1 MSRLTSLLSKL
12 VLSVLLV
19 GLVLTVSPIG
29 AASAAGL
36 SDETPPN
43 NERLEQAWARLQS
56 AYARQGERLEKADEL
71 VARVQA
77 LIEKANA
84 RGWDTSAV
92 QTALDA
98 FVAAL
103 PAAQAAHE
111 PGAAIIASHAGFDEN
126 GKVTDRAAAV
136 ETVRSLAQVLKSVRT
151 AMNGAGEALFQALR
165 ALREAHPRPQQP
177 DPNA

>member
-1 MSRLTSLLSKL
+1 MSKFTSLLSKI

-19 GLVLTVSPIG
+19 GLVLTASPLG
-29 AASAAGL
+29 TASAAGL
-36 SDETPPN
+36 SDETPPS

-56 AYARQGERLEKADEL
+56 VYTRQDERLDQADEF
-71 VARVQA
+71 VARVQT

-84 RGWDTSAV
+84 RSWDTSAV
-92 QTALDA
+92 QAALDA

-136 ETVRSLAQVLKSVRT
+136 ETARALREVLKNTHIS
-151 AMNGAGEALFQALR
+151 MNNTGKALLEALR
-165 ALREAHPRPQQP
+165 ALREAHPRPQSE
-177 DPNA
+177 PNP